1 MKKIAVASNN
11 KHKIEEIRAMLAE
24 IYGGALEVNR
34 LSEIGF
40 SGDIIEDGET
50 FEENAAIKARAAA
63 ALGYIAI
70 ADDSGLCVDA
80 LNGAPGVYSARFAGE
95 PCDDRKNNDKLLE
108 LLSDVP
114 ESGRGAKFVSVI
126 CCVTPDGQTVTARG
140 ECPGRILFSRRG
152 TGGFGYDPLF
162 FCELGKTFAELTP
175 AEKNS
180 ISHRARAM
188 ANFAEA
194 VKKTKIF
201 D

>member
-24 IYGGALEVNR
+24 IYGGALEVKS

-40 SGDIIEDGET
+40 SGDITEDGET

-114 ESGRGAKFVSVI
+114 ESRRGAKFVSVI

-175 AEKNS
+175 AEKNR

>member
-24 IYGGALEVNR
+24 IYGGALEVKS

-40 SGDIIEDGET
+40 SGDITEDGET

-114 ESGRGAKFVSVI
+114 ESRRGAKFVSVI

-152 TGGFGYDPLF
+152 SGGFGYDPLF

-175 AEKNS
+175 AEKNR

>member
-24 IYGGALEVNR
+24 IYGGALEVKS

-40 SGDIIEDGET
+40 SGDITEDGET

-108 LLSDVP
+108 LLSDIP
-114 ESGRGAKFVSVI
+114 ESRRGAKFVSVI

-152 TGGFGYDPLF
+152 TGGCGYDPLF

-175 AEKNS
+175 AEKNR